1 MYKSIGIYCVPKQ
14 DVAVKSVWDLMVNVI
29 DYDES
34 KGYSSVMKND
44 AVEIKYALPHE
55 CHMPKMAAEF
65 GAARK
70 ALEIL
75 CANVCI
81 TIVCA

>member
-1 MYKSIGIYCVPKQ
+1 MYKNIGIYCIVKEG
-14 DVAVKSVWDLMVNVI
+14 VAMKSVWDLMVNVI

-34 KGYSSVMKND
+34 KGYSSVMKNG

-55 CHMPKMAAEF
+55 CHMPMMAAEF

-70 ALEIL
+70 TLEVL
-75 CANVCI
+75 CTNVCI
-81 TIVCA
+81 TTESA